1 VFDQGLRTR
10 IAPTPSGY
18 LHEGNLL
25 SFLATAMLA
34 EERQGHLLLRI
45 DDLDAERQR
54 PEYVEDIFRT
64 LQALGITWNEGPRDP
79 ADFATNWSQQ
89 LRLPRYAGLLHQLKD
104 SGQLYACSCS
114 RMERTACTCAGKD
127 LSFDAPDH
135 VWRLRTPA
143 DASVRMKRWPDGT
156 EREHRVAELIQD
168 PVLRQRNGRPA
179 YQIASLAD
187 DVDHRIDLIVRGED
201 LRPSTCCQLYMAE
214 LLGLTAF
221 TNVLFLHHP
230 LITDEAGVKLSKS
243 QGARP
248 AHTFLHDA
256 GAIARLRE
264 RAKDLLAQV
273 S

>member
-18 LHEGNLL
+18 LHEGNVL

-34 EERQGHLLLRI
+34 EEHQGHLLLRI

-64 LQALGITWNEGPRDP
+64 LSALGITWDAGPRD
-79 ADFATNWSQQ
+79 ATDFSANWSQQ
-89 LRLPRYAGLLHQLKD
+89 LRLPRYFELLKQLKD
-104 SGQLYACSCS
+104 QGCLYACSCS
-114 RMERTACTCAGKD
+114 RTERAACTCASKD

-135 VWRLRTPA
+135 VWRLKIPPA
-143 DASVRMKRWPDGT
+143 TTVRMKCWPDGT
-156 EREHRVAELIQD
+156 ERVHHLSEQIQD

-179 YQIASLAD
+179 YQMASLAD
-187 DVDHRIDLIVRGED
+187 DVDHRINVIVRGED
-201 LRPSTCCQLYMAE
+201 LLPSTCCQLYLAE
-214 LLGLTAF
+214 RLGLPAF
-221 TNVLFLHHP
+221 NDVLFLHHR
-230 LITDEAGVKLSKS
+230 LITDATGVKLSKS
-243 QGARP
+243 HGARP

-256 GAIARLRE
+256 SAIAALRE
-264 RAKDLLAQV
+264 RARELLRAI